1 MKYSVLYATTKKA
14 QVASH
19 SKVLIRHSDGSTA
32 KHSHVHRQSP
42 ARATLCG
49 LITAIGSL
57 SAGSHVKLVTDL
69 DMGVGRLENTIN
81 HDLKRVMVE
90 ALKNKSCTF
99 EFQHVECTNSLWDYI
114 AAA

>member
-1 MKYSVLYATTKKA
+1 MNYSVLYATAKKA
-14 QVASH
+14 QVASQ
-19 SKVLIRHSDGSTA
+19 SQILIRHSDGSTA
-32 KHSHVHRQSP
+32 KHSQVHRQSP

-49 LITAIGSL
+49 LINAIGSL
-57 SAGSHVKLVTDL
+57 SAGSHVKLVTDI